1 MLLNSETE
9 IARAKCR
16 FTRNGDAILYSFE
29 GGTVPAGSRTRVDA
43 PCYGVAFMLD
53 NARHGRKFAKT
64 DEGLAKAKAYMENVA
79 FVDFVNV

>member
-1 MLLNSETE
+1 MLINSETE
-9 IARAKCR
+9 IARAKAKIG
-16 FTRNGDAILYSFE
+16 NGDAILYSFE

-43 PCYGVAFMLD
+43 PCYGVAFMLN

-79 FVDFVNV
+79 FVDFANV